1 MIESG
6 LKIETGML
14 MSSPKN
20 TFPSAA
26 FGARVFPQDGK
37 SKSQGDKSS
46 LQVVIETTKW
56 GH

>member
-1 MIESG
+1 
-6 LKIETGML
+6 

-46 LQVVIETTKW
+46 LQVIIETKNGDIKNSGNGLW
-56 GH
+56 